1 MGSKRRSGNGPVTTA
16 VSVRGQT
23 IIPKRLRE
31 ACRIHEGDLIQWRLH
46 KGGLLVE
53 RVIVRPAREE
63 HVLSETDWK
72 QLDRLVASQR
82 RQRQLTRHSTL
93 EQAKEHS
100 RKLTRHG
107 R

>member
-1 MGSKRRSGNGPVTTA
+1 MPAKRRFGNGSATTA
-16 VSVRGQT
+16 VSIRGQT

-31 ACRIHEGDLIQWRLH
+31 ACQIHEGDLIQWRLH

-53 RVIVRPAREE
+53 RVVIRPARDEGE
-63 HVLSETDWK
+63 LTERDWR
-72 QLDRLVASQR
+72 QLDRLVAKQR
-82 RQRQLTRHSTL
+82 REGQLTRYATL
-93 EQAKEHS
+93 AQAKEHS